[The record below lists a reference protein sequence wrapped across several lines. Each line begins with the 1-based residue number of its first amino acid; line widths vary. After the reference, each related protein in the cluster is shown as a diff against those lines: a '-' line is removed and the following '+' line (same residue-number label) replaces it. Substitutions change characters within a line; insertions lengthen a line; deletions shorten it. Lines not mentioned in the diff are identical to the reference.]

1 MLDRRSLLRSGCVLA
16 VSSGITGCLRLTEE
30 SANQPTETPTPDGG
44 ERETAT
50 DTPDQTATPSDGDTT
65 TTEEATTTEESTTT
79 EEATTEGSSDADPE
93 FTTVTGDITSAAGI
107 ELDGTQVELFSF
119 SIGRAYN
126 PSLRGGTYA
135 ESVPAG
141 ESYIMTYFHQDN
153 EYITDFDGV
162 PVLYALEDEIEIDG
176 EELTLDYELPQAYR
190 TEVRIVD
197 ADSDPIS
204 DFPVNFRAPN
214 GSGIGPGNFTTDADG
229 YAKFVGNSETGVDLA
244 GEVTVEADI
253 DDGGGDR
260 LRDITVT
267 EADEFTVI
275 VQNPDQYV

>member
-1 MLDRRSLLRSGCVLA
+1 MLDRRSLIRSGCILS
-16 VSSGITGCLRLTEE
+16 VSSCLTGCLRLTEE
-30 SANQPTETPTPDGG
+30 SANQSTDTPTADAG
-44 ERETAT
+44 ERETT
-50 DTPDQTATPSDGDTT
+50 SDDPDQTATPSDGDPT
-65 TTEEATTTEESTTT
+65 TTEEAATTEAATT
-79 EEATTEGSSDADPE
+79 EEATTEGDGDVDPE
-93 FTTVTGDITSAAGI
+93 FTTVTGEITAAAGI

-119 SIGRAYN
+119 SLGRAYKL
-126 PSLRGGTYA
+126 SLRDGTYA

-141 ESYIMTYFHQDN
+141 ESYLITYFHEDG
-153 EYITDFDGV
+153 EYISDFDGV

-190 TEVRIVD
+190 TEIRIVD
-197 ADSDPIS
+197 ADSDPIP

-229 YAKFVGNSETGVDLA
+229 YAKFVDNSETGVDLA

-253 DDGGGDR
+253 ENGGGDR

-267 EADEFTVI
+267 EPNEFTVI